1 MSMNIPL
8 TAKSKDILRQGWF
21 GMTLNNNLLKNLP
34 FPYFVIDRNFK
45 ILFQSNKA
53 LEEFSYEKNF
63 LALADEPSRKK
74 LNDFLFDTNDSP
86 YLNICMLKKNLKAF
100 SVRVYKLR
108 SGEEFHLFCFPFEL
122 DSDDRL
128 QVDPLCPKN
137 ENEKN
142 IHVIKEVLPNN
153 DNLASIG
160 KLAAGIVHEIR
171 NPLTAVKGFIQ
182 LLKPYLTEIGKEY
195 YADVA
200 LEEINRTNE
209 IIFEFLN
216 NAKPNERMKRPAHL
230 NKIIKDVVIL
240 YKSEAILRNIKIT
253 VEYDEKDTVLQLEE
267 KQLKHILTNILNN
280 AIEALNDREDG
291 VQGFIH
297 IAAKS
302 FEDHA
307 VIAIE
312 DNGCGMSKETQERL
326 FLPFYSTK
334 ENGTGIGMPL
344 CKKIIEENGGHIEI
358 SSTVNTGT
366 TIKVLLPV
374 FQEAKLM
381 SIV

>member
-1 MSMNIPL
+1 
-8 TAKSKDILRQGWF
+8 
-21 GMTLNNNLLKNLP
+21 MTLNNNLLKNLP

-45 ILFQSNKA
+45 ILFQSNNS
-53 LEEFSYEKNF
+53 LEVFSSEKNF
-63 LALADEPSRKK
+63 LELADESSRKK
-74 LNDFLFDTNDSP
+74 LRNFLSDTNDSH

-100 SVRVYKLR
+100 SVRLYKLR
-108 SGEEFHLFCFPFEL
+108 SDNEFHLFCFPFEL

-128 QVDPLCPKN
+128 QVDSLCQKYDN
-137 ENEKN
+137 EMN
-142 IHVIKEVLPNN
+142 IQVIKEVLPNN
-153 DNLASIG
+153 DYFASIG

-182 LLKPYLTEIGKEY
+182 LLKPYLSEIGKEF

-216 NAKPNERMKRPAHL
+216 NAKPNDRMKQPAHL

-253 VEYDEKDTVLQLEE
+253 VEYDEKDTVLQIEE

-280 AIEALNDREDG
+280 AIEALNNRENC

-297 IAAKS
+297 IAAES
-302 FEDHA
+302 FENHS
-307 VIAIE
+307 VITIE
-312 DNGCGMSKETQERL
+312 DNGCGMSKETLERL

-344 CKKIIEENGGHIEI
+344 CKKIIEDNGGQIEI
-358 SSTVNTGT
+358 SSTENIGT
-366 TIKVLLPV
+366 SIKIVLPV
-374 FQEAKLM
+374 VREAKLT